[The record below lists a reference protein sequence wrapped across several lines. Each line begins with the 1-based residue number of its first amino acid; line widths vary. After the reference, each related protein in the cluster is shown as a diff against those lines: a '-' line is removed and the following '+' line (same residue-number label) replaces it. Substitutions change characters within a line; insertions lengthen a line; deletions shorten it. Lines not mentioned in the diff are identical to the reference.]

1 MADDKR
7 LSILI
12 CSLGKRAA
20 LLRRL
25 KVCLSS
31 QVTNEVEVISHIDD
45 GKLSIGQKR
54 NNLLNEAVGDYVSF
68 IDDDDLV
75 SDDYIS
81 KILTAVKTEPD
92 CCSLRGE
99 ISHTINTV
107 KMKRLR
113 RRVQR
118 VRTSQRVKHTFIHSL
133 KYDHWFEKDGYYFRC
148 PNHLNAIK
156 RTIAKQIGFPH
167 KDSGEDKSFSLG
179 VYPLLKTEVEIKGV
193 IYYYLA
199 S

>member
-1 MADDKR
+1 VDDKR

-12 CSLGKRAA
+12 CSLTKRAS

-31 QVTNEVEVISHIDD
+31 QITNAVEVISHVDG

-54 NNLLNEAVGDYVSF
+54 NNLLSEAVGDYVAF

-75 SDDYIS
+75 SNDYIS
-81 KILTAVKTEPD
+81 KILTAIESKPD

-99 ISHTINTV
+99 ITHTMRIEV
-107 KMKRLR
+107 MQRGAKGRMYRKRNL
-113 RRVQR
+113 QR
-118 VRTSQRVKHTFIHSL
+118 QKHIFIHSL
-133 KYDHWFEKDGYYFRC
+133 KYDHWFEKEGYYFRC

-156 RTIAKQIGFPH
+156 RTIAKKVGFPH
-167 KDSGEDKSFSLG
+167 KDSGEDRNFSLR